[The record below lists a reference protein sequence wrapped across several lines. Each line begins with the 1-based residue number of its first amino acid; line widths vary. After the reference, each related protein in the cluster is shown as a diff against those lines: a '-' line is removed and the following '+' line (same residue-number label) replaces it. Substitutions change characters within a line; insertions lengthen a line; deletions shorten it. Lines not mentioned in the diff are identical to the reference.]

1 MPCFVRGLIA
11 HVQADIQVDSC
22 LCAGAEKH
30 HFLLHWLRARR
41 MGGPSKTGLVLE
53 DPKDNRNDFERY
65 PLENIP

>member
-11 HVQADIQVDSC
+11 RVQADIDFCS
-22 LCAGAEKH
+22 CAGAQMH
-30 HFLLHWLRARR
+30 HVLRARR

-53 DPKDNRNDFERY
+53 DPKDNWDGLERY

>member
-11 HVQADIQVDSC
+11 RVQADIDFCS
-22 LCAGAEKH
+22 CAGAQMH
-30 HFLLHWLRARR
+30 HVLLHWLQARR

-53 DPKDNRNDFERY
+53 DPKDNWDDLERY